1 MEDQI
6 NFDSRDD
13 ATVANLCLRKALAFK
28 QEFENK
34 DADENSKMQIA
45 VLDYAFI
52 PFHEQFCEEIHF
64 NTRTAK

>member
-34 DADENSKMQIA
+34 DADENSKCKLQFLTI
-45 VLDYAFI
+45 FI
-52 PFHEQFCEEIHF
+52 PFHEQFCEKIHF